1 MSDLVTFRLT
11 ATGRVQGV
19 GFRPFVCRT
28 AKALGLTGWVKN
40 WGGIVEIRASGKR
53 EAFFS
58 LAKALKGAPYPI
70 FVESIRA
77 DEVPYTA
84 FDGFSAIESG
94 GQAVEPLFP
103 ADIGISLHRR
113 PAPSCSAGRR
123 KSPFLPWRR
132 GYPGWGCF
140 FRPMVFM
147 TFSRKAWGHPLS

>member
-40 WGGIVEIRASGKR
+40 WGGIVEIRASGER

-103 ADIGISLHRR
+103 ADIGICPTCRN
-113 PAPSCSAGRR
+113 R
-123 KSPFLPWRR
+123 KS
-132 GYPGWGCF
+132 
-140 FRPMVFM
+140 
-147 TFSRKAWGHPLS
+147 SS